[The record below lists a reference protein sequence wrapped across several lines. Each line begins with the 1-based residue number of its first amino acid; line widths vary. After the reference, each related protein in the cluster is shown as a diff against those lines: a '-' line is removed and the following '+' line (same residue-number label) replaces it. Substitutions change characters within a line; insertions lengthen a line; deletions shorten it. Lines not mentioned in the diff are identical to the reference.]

1 MDNLND
7 IISSLSADDINMLKG
22 VASSILGNAGENT
35 QSNPSPA
42 PSAPSAPASPASNA
56 LASLGLNAGDF
67 NMMMKAKA
75 IFDKMNSA
83 SNKNTDLILALK
95 PHLSPENRSKADTV
109 VKILKL
115 FEVLPMLKDLF

>member
-22 VASSILGNAGENT
+22 VASSILGNAGENA

-95 PHLSPENRSKADTV
+95 PHLSPENRSKADTA

>member
-1 MDNLND
+1 MDNIND

-22 VASSILGNAGENT
+22 VAASIIGDEGGKSEPNQNSAQHGEQVNQNALGN
-35 QSNPSPA
+35 
-42 PSAPSAPASPASNA
+42 
-56 LASLGLNAGDF
+56 LGLNSEDF
-67 NMMMKAKA
+67 NMMMKAKS

-95 PHLSPENRSKADTV
+95 PHLSPENRNKADTA

-115 FEVLPMLKDLF
+115 FDVLPMLKELF

>member
-22 VASSILGNAGENT
+22 VASSILGNAGENA

-83 SNKNTDLILALK
+83 SNKNTDLILAHN
-95 PHLSPENRSKADTV
+95 PHHSPENRSKADAA